1 MENTKTN
8 ISTQIVS
15 NPHRGGLPCVAI
27 FGVDTHEAVDS
38 YTADEMNELINIME
52 KAIADLRAAQILD
65 ANLPTLFD

>member
-1 MENTKTN
+1 MESTKTN
-8 ISTQIVS
+8 IKTQIVN
-15 NPHRGGLPCVAI
+15 NPHRGGSPCVAI